1 MHKLA
6 KGEVWCCL
14 RFTFFDWQLPK
25 ALRHIG
31 RGIKGVGEAA
41 RHIAA
46 MWRISVII
54 HIGHLKRIQISF
66 LICLIAL
73 SMFIASRLLR
83 RPRPVI
89 EALIIVVIRLSG
101 QTASLHG
108 ALCGN
113 PYAVC

>member
-6 KGEVWCCL
+6 QGEEWCCL

-54 HIGHLKRIQISF
+54 HTGHLKED
-66 LICLIAL
+66 
-73 SMFIASRLLR
+73 RL
-83 RPRPVI
+83 
-89 EALIIVVIRLSG
+89 AF
-101 QTASLHG
+101 
-108 ALCGN
+108 
-113 PYAVC
+113 